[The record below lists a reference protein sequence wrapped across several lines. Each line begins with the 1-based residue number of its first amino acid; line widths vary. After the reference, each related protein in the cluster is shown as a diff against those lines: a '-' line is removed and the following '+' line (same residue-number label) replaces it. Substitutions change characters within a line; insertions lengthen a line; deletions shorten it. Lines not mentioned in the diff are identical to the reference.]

1 MRRNT
6 KVIFM
11 TFIAVLTSAEDF
23 CCWTMALSCLEK
35 ATCKSFSSTQYVF
48 FLASNYDEPDRYN
61 IWHSIDF
68 FCPHS
73 SLFLC
78 LYIAIYGARD
88 IAAACLPKVDK
99 RGKYTMRARVA
110 MPCTCAW
117 QRHGRARGN
126 AMGACVVYP
135 CTYTCCDE
143 NLMAMIMWWGALMI
157 THTVTFISTSDHYGI
172 ISIEMANKLCELHS
186 NYLAIVSSFT
196 TCDFHAGIYWW

>member
-1 MRRNT
+1 MYLFCIC
-6 KVIFM
+6 KCIFIW
-11 TFIAVLTSAEDF
+11 FLKYDWLCIWFDSNWFGLSSRL
-23 CCWTMALSCLEK
+23 ALIPLGE
-35 ATCKSFSSTQYVF
+35 
-48 FLASNYDEPDRYN
+48 LP
-61 IWHSIDF
+61 
-68 FCPHS
+68 
-73 SLFLC
+73 
-78 LYIAIYGARD
+78 G
-88 IAAACLPKVDK
+88 ACLPKVDK

-157 THTVTFISTSDHYGI
+157 THTVTFISTYDHYGI